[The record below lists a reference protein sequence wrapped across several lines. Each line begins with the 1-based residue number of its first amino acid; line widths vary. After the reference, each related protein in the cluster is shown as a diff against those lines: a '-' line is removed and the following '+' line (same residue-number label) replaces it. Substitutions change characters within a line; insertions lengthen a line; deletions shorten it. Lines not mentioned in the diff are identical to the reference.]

1 METWMPF
8 ATETAHTPIINAIE
22 RGDLN
27 GAKKLVRKKIDKS
40 ADSRYPVCMVHLCS
54 GAESSAALRL
64 VGQAS
69 AWRSRV

>member
-1 METWMPF
+1 MPF
-8 ATETAHTPIINAIE
+8 ATEVAHTPIINAIE

-40 ADSRYPVCMVHLCS
+40 TDPRYPVCMAFSCS

-64 VGQAS
+64 GRTGKCLVVT
-69 AWRSRV
+69 RV